1 MIAVSGRQVLAAAMI
16 VGIAV
21 VAGSL
26 ILASSLNRVTQ
37 QLDRTA
43 GRLDEIRGAV
53 ADAKD
58 ALSNLQV
65 AAAPAAPRRGPD
77 PNRRYTVNTKGSPA
91 LGTEVAAVTIVEF
104 SDFQ

>member
-1 MIAVSGRQVLAAAMI
+1 MTQGSGRQPLVAAVI
-16 VGIAV
+16 IGFAV
-21 VAGSL
+21 IAGSL
-26 ILASSLNRVTQ
+26 VLAQSLNRVTQ
-37 QLDRTA
+37 QLDRAA

-65 AAAPAAPRRGPD
+65 AAAPAPRRRGLD
-77 PNRRYTVNTKGSPA
+77 PNRRYEVNVAGAPA
-91 LGTEVAAVTIVEF
+91 RGPEKAQVTIVEF